1 MLHLAVDVARV
12 APNDLAACGKYM
24 VASAVELVG
33 LLTTTQ
39 SVASIVALL
48 GSSKRTRGEAF
59 CSSEGSAAIAA
70 LRALSITG
78 TIMLKCREH
87 LTRVT
92 MIRLICAML
101 GQGCVDIISSVA
113 SDRVIRKVKTA
124 VVDCKITGSIL
135 AKWSVLSCVRRAIV
149 VIKTDEL
156 VQIGFVDVG
165 TWFRSCSQ
173 VLALADLPK
182 QTSLLM

>member
-1 MLHLAVDVARV
+1 
-12 APNDLAACGKYM
+12 M

-113 SDRVIRKVKTA
+113 SQGEIF
-124 VVDCKITGSIL
+124 
-135 AKWSVLSCVRRAIV
+135 AIC
-149 VIKTDEL
+149 
-156 VQIGFVDVG
+156 
-165 TWFRSCSQ
+165 R
-173 VLALADLPK
+173 
-182 QTSLLM
+182 